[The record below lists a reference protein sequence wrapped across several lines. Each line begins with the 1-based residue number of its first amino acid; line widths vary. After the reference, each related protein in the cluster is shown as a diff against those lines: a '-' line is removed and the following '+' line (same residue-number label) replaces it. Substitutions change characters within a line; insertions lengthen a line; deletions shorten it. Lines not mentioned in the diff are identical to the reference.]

1 MRFRTARSC
10 KPEMSRSRY
19 IHGDQKKETAME
31 LHELIYVSVATHDM
45 SAADLKSLLDNARKK
60 NAQHNITGLLVYHR
74 GEFMQLLEGDRED
87 ILSVYHKV
95 ATDERHRQVNLLWN
109 GPIRARSFAEW
120 EMAFVGLDDL
130 ASGKAAGY
138 SRFLENEFSAQVLG
152 GSPSIGKDFLLSL
165 RNDFLRKQN

>member
-1 MRFRTARSC
+1 MR
-10 KPEMSRSRY
+10 
-19 IHGDQKKETAME
+19 G
-31 LHELIYVSVATHDM
+31 
-45 SAADLKSLLDNARKK
+45 KK

-109 GPIRARSFAEW
+109 GPIRERSFAEW

-130 ASGKAAGY
+130 APGKAAGY
-138 SRFLENEFSAQVLG
+138 SRFLENEFSAQALG
-152 GSPSIGKDFLLSL
+152 GSPSIGKDFLPDGDLVAATPSGTGYQASL
-165 RNDFLRKQN
+165 FGLLGLTAARDEGIELTLLGLTIGIDVASPAIKLPGIGRIGLPRS